1 MDKILLIIK
10 REYLV
15 RVRKKSFLIMT
26 ILGPLLMG
34 ALMVIPAYLT
44 LNSAVYL
51 NGSWSYNNSAHP
63 FPMWLPA
70 GTIVSSGNNVTALS
84 VIEFIE

>member
-1 MDKILLIIK
+1 MGKILLIIK

-44 LNSAVYL
+44 LNSQTERLIAISDKNYDIAQ
-51 NGSWSYNNSAHP
+51 N
-63 FPMWLPA
+63 
-70 GTIVSSGNNVTALS
+70 
-84 VIEFIE
+84 